1 VRPFSIFF
9 ETGSLDSEINA
20 TNIASIPKTCNLV
33 CVTDFRPIS
42 LCNVVYKIISKIL
55 ANRLK
60 VVLPNIISSTQS
72 AFLPR
77 RLITDNILA
86 AYETMHSMQ
95 TSMWSKV
102 GFMGIKLDMS
112 KAYDRVEWA
121 FQESAMRRLGFDGK
135 WVNWIM
141 ACIRSVSYSVVIN
154 GSPMGKLEP

>member
-102 GFMGIKLDMS
+102 GFMGIKLGMS
-112 KAYDRVEWA
+112 KAYDRV
-121 FQESAMRRLGFDGK
+121 
-135 WVNWIM
+135 
-141 ACIRSVSYSVVIN
+141 
-154 GSPMGKLEP
+154 